1 MPIKMTQET
10 TKITQL
16 EDWQK
21 KFPADHPMRPVVEA
35 DLRKAKE
42 AKSDHPIER
51 DTFDLREHNF
61 YDV

>member
-1 MPIKMTQET
+1 MTPEQS
-10 TKITQL
+10 TKIAQL
-16 EDWQK
+16 ENWLK

-42 AKSDHPIER
+42 DQPDSMPIER

-61 YDV
+61 YNV